1 MNSSSLTNA
10 RLKSTCSN
18 LGNGSFSLRVIAC
31 HSSWANSQVF
41 VLSVFKAGMDVSNSR
56 SSGPVSHRSSAGCWS
71 SCWSIVPARSKVSI
85 GTGSSIA
92 LSCSIV
98 IVSGL
103 GFPSKTIC
111 LLFEVGNRVERCDP
125 GEIVQ
130 STVRRVL

>member
-10 RLKSTCSN
+10 RLKSRCSN
-18 LGNGSFSLRVIAC
+18 FGNGSFSLRVIAC
-31 HSSWANSQVF
+31 HSSCANSQVF
-41 VLSVFKAGMDVSNSR
+41 VLSVFNAGMDVNNVR
-56 SSGPVSHRSSAGCWS
+56 SSGPVSHRSSAGFWS
-71 SCWSIVPARSKVSI
+71 PYWSMYPRRSKVSI
-85 GTGSSIA
+85 GTGSSIE

-111 LLFEVGNRVERCDP
+111 LLVEVGNRVERCDL